1 MIQKTTL
8 PSAKEVQTTRK
19 WHYFDATEQI
29 LGRLAS
35 KIAILLI
42 GKHKRTYTPTMDCGD
57 FVVVTNVAKVKVTGN
72 KEEDKFYFRH
82 SGYAS
87 GAKTIP
93 YKRQMENDPRKV
105 LELAVKRMLDSNK
118 LRHGRLKRLKLFV
131 GEQDQYGTK
140 ADKQASV
147 TIRA

>member
-8 PSAKEVQTTRK
+8 PSAKEVGTTRK
-19 WHYFDATEQI
+19 WHYFDASGQI

-42 GKHKRTYTPTMDCGD
+42 GKHKRTYTPNMDGGD
-57 FVVVTNVAKVKVTGN
+57 FVVVTNVAKIKVTGN
-72 KEEDKFYFRH
+72 KEDDKFYFRH
-82 SGYAS
+82 SGYAA

-93 YKRQMENDPRKV
+93 YKRQMEKDPTKV

-118 LRHGRLKRLKLFV
+118 LRHGRLKRLKMFT
-131 GEQDQYGTK
+131 GGQDQYGTK
-140 ADKQASV
+140 TDKTTSTV
-147 TIRA
+147 KG

>member
-8 PSAKEVQTTRK
+8 PSAKEVGTTRK
-19 WHYFDATEQI
+19 WHYFDADGQI

-42 GKHKRTYTPTMDCGD
+42 GKHKRTYTPNMDGGD
-57 FVVVTNVAKVKVTGN
+57 FVVVTNVSKIKVTGN
-72 KEEDKFYFRH
+72 KEDDKFYFRH
-82 SGYAS
+82 SGYAA

-93 YKRQMENDPRKV
+93 YKRQMEKDPTKV

-131 GEQDQYGTK
+131 GGQEQYGTK
-140 ADKQASV
+140 TDKTPSAV
-147 TIRA
+147 KG

>member
-8 PSAKEVQTTRK
+8 PSAKEVDTTRK
-19 WHYFDATEQI
+19 WHYFDANGQI

-42 GKHKRTYTPTMDCGD
+42 GKHKRTYTPNMDCGD

-72 KEEDKFYFRH
+72 KMEDKFYFRH
-82 SGYAS
+82 SGYAA

-93 YKRQMENDPRKV
+93 YKRQMENDPTRV

-118 LRHGRLKRLKLFV
+118 LRHGRLKRLKLFT
-131 GEQDQYGTK
+131 GDQQQYGKPQAAKK
-140 ADKQASV
+140 AE
-147 TIRA
+147 

>member
-8 PSAKEVQTTRK
+8 PSAKEVDTTRK

-42 GKHKRTYTPTMDCGD
+42 GKHKRTYTPTMDGGD
-57 FVVVTNVAKVKVTGN
+57 FVVVTNVAKIKVTGN

-82 SGYAS
+82 SGYAA

-93 YKRQMENDPRKV
+93 YKRQMEKDPTKV
-105 LELAVKRMLDSNK
+105 LELAVKRMLGSNK
-118 LRHGRLKRLKLFV
+118 LRHGRLKRLKMFV

-140 ADKQASV
+140 NDRKASV
-147 TIRA
+147 VKG